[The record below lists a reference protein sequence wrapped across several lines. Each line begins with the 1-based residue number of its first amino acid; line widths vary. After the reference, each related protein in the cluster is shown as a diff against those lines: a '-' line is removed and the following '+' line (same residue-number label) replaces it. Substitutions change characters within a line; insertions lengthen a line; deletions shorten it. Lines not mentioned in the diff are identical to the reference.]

1 MGKVLFSEAKSKM
14 QHKISWYFCSYMRQD
29 KKSKISIQE
38 INISRKASIQRS
50 LWNEMSSAELSFS
63 LTGAH
68 AQIILNYPDNT
79 KT

>member
-1 MGKVLFSEAKSKM
+1 
-14 QHKISWYFCSYMRQD
+14 MRQD

-38 INISRKASIQRS
+38 MNISRKASIQS
-50 LWNEMSSAELSFS
+50 EMSSAELVFS

-68 AQIILNYPDNT
+68 AQIILNSPNYK